1 MSHSIKLQ
9 NLDSLDKELI
19 SLLRRDA
26 RASISKLSTILGV
39 SRGTVQNRIDRLL
52 ETGTIIGFT
61 IRSHENL
68 ETNAVKAIMMLEV
81 IGKNTT
87 QVINQLKRIPQ
98 LEKLHTT
105 NGAWDLVAEVRATSL
120 EEFDSVLREVRSFE
134 AVSKSETSIL
144 LSSV

>member
-1 MSHSIKLQ
+1 MSQTIKLQ

-61 IRSHENL
+61 IRSNENL

>member
-1 MSHSIKLQ
+1 MSHPIKLN

-39 SRGTVQNRIDRLL
+39 SRGTVQNRIDRLVDS
-52 ETGTIIGFT
+52 GTIIGFT

-120 EEFDSVLREVRSFE
+120 EEFDSVLREVRSFD